1 MNSTR
6 NQTKEDKLLARILIV
21 DDEPLITES
30 LTYSL
35 QLEGFE
41 VESVG
46 DGSLVMDVV
55 EEFQPDVVVLDIML
69 PGMSGLEVCRRL
81 RARSTVPVIM
91 LTARSEEIDR
101 VMGLEGGAD
110 DYLVKPFSFREL
122 LARIRSILR
131 RVELDHQTLQDKS
144 ITIGDLTLD
153 PLSRRAHKD
162 SEEIE
167 LSTREFDLLATLMRH
182 AGQALSR
189 EDLHDKVWGKE
200 WVGDPRTLA
209 VHIRWL
215 RLKVEDDPASPR
227 YIQTVRGF
235 GYRFAGPEEIS

>member
-1 MNSTR
+1 M
-6 NQTKEDKLLARILIV
+6 ARILVV

-35 QLEGFE
+35 QLEGFD

-46 DGSLVMDVV
+46 DGSQVFEVV

-81 RARSTVPVIM
+81 RTQSAIPVIM

-122 LARIRSILR
+122 LARIRAILR

-144 ITIGDLTLD
+144 ITIGELTLD
-153 PLSRRAHKD
+153 PLSRRAFKD
-162 SEEIE
+162 SQEIE
-167 LSTREFDLLATLMRH
+167 LSAREFDLLAALMRH

-215 RLKVEDDPASPR
+215 RLKVEDDPASPN

-235 GYRFAGPEEIS
+235 GYRFAGPEELS

>member
-1 MNSTR
+1 LSR
-6 NQTKEDKLLARILIV
+6 VLIV

-41 VESVG
+41 VASVG
-46 DGSLVMDVV
+46 DGSKVLNVV
-55 EEFQPDVVVLDIML
+55 DEFHPDVVVLDIML

-81 RARSTVPVIM
+81 RSQSSVPVIM

-122 LARIRSILR
+122 LARIRAILR
-131 RVELDHQTLQDKS
+131 RVELDHQTLHDQS
-144 ITIGDLTLD
+144 ITIGQLTLD
-153 PLSRRAHKD
+153 PLSRRAYKD

-167 LSTREFDLLATLMRH
+167 LSAREFDLLAALMRH
-182 AGQALSR
+182 GGQALSR
-189 EDLHDKVWGKE
+189 EELHDKVWGKE

-235 GYRFAGPEEIS
+235 GYRFAGPEELP

>member
-1 MNSTR
+1 
-6 NQTKEDKLLARILIV
+6 LARILVV

-46 DGSLVMDVV
+46 DGSQVLEVV
-55 EEFQPDVVVLDIML
+55 EKFQPDIVVLDIML

-81 RARSTVPVIM
+81 RTQSAIPVIM

-122 LARIRSILR
+122 LARIRAILR

-144 ITIGDLTLD
+144 VTIGELTLD
-153 PLSRRAHKD
+153 PLSRRAYKD
-162 SEEIE
+162 SRVGWG
-167 LSTREFDLLATLMRH
+167 SAHPGGAHSLA
-182 AGQALSR
+182 A
-189 EDLHDKVWGKE
+189 
-200 WVGDPRTLA
+200 P
-209 VHIRWL
+209 
-215 RLKVEDDPASPR
+215 
-227 YIQTVRGF
+227 
-235 GYRFAGPEEIS
+235 